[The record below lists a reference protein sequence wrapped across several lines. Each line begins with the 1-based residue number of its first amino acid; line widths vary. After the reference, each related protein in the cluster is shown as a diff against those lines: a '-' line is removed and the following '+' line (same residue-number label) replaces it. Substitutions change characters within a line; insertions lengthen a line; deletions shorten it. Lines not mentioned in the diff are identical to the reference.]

1 MNWSWSRH
9 EAGTLMIQVR
19 FSESLSSTRVREIF
33 VVVVVVVI
41 WIKQYSSGL
50 SINFVTGKTQT
61 INLC

>member
-1 MNWSWSRH
+1 
-9 EAGTLMIQVR
+9 MIQVR

-33 VVVVVVVI
+33 VVVVVVI